1 MLPFLLLLVFI
12 AEVVVAAPSPTPLPA
27 HQCGLADS
35 STLLLRQTHAR
46 PNRQFLHVKQ
56 LKTGVKLAIPLS
68 LRSEVLDISLAQVI
82 KRCRDRVVRPWL
94 LHHVTS
100 SGKVKAS
107 DQVGENSLSVSF
119 KLAVD
124 STNLS
129 IERGKTMPTFHEQ
142 RSLSERLYEAQ
153 GINTQQLLGH
163 SSEKMTA
170 QYHNDRGLDWVKVKV

>member
-1 MLPFLLLLVFI
+1 M
-12 AEVVVAAPSPTPLPA
+12 
-27 HQCGLADS
+27 
-35 STLLLRQTHAR
+35 
-46 PNRQFLHVKQ
+46 
-56 LKTGVKLAIPLS
+56 
-68 LRSEVLDISLAQVI
+68 DISLAQVI
-82 KRCRDRVVRPWL
+82 KRCRDRVVSPWL

-170 QYHNDRGLDWVKVKV
+170 QYHNDRGLDWLKVKV